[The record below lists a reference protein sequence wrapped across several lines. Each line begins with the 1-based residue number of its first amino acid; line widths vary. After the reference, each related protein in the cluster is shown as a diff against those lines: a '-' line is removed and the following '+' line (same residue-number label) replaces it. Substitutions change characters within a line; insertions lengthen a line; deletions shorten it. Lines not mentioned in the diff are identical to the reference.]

1 MSTAKQSVYEI
12 LEKAGPGNR
21 SSAIFDTFLISLIS
35 LNAVA
40 LIVGTVEE
48 IHQVSPQAFRIFEI
62 ISVAIF
68 TVEYLLRVW
77 SCTADPRYAHPV
89 LGRLRFAVSPMAII
103 DLLAILPFY
112 LVPLVNIHGLD
123 LRFLRAVRL
132 MARVA
137 RLSHYS
143 SGMRTLA
150 RVLSNKRSELLTVIM
165 VLSILLLIAS
175 SFMFYAENEAQPDNF
190 ANIPQAMWWGI
201 VTLTTIGYGD
211 VVPITT
217 AGRLIAGV
225 IAVMGIGLFALPA
238 GILGSGFVEEIGKRD
253 ADTTIRICPHCGN
266 EIHD

>member
-1 MSTAKQSVYEI
+1 MSTAKNSVYEI
-12 LEKAGPGNR
+12 LEKASPGNR
-21 SSAIFDTFLISLIS
+21 SSEIFDIFLISLIS

-40 LIVGTVEE
+40 LIMGTVEE
-48 IHQVSPQAFRIFEI
+48 IHQVSPLAFRIFEI

-77 SCTADPRYAHPV
+77 SCTTDPRYAHPV
-89 LGRLRFAVSPMAII
+89 LGRLRFAVTPMAII

-150 RVLSNKRSELLTVIM
+150 RVLYNKRSELLTVIM